1 MSEGK
6 PEFISGTLIG
16 IRDGGDGPV
25 IVVDVMGQYTK
36 LPLDCEVSVNWA
48 MTHMNNRVS
57 CLVKNGR
64 VTRVD

>member
-1 MSEGK
+1 MGEGK
-6 PEFISGTLIG
+6 TEFVSGTLIG
-16 IRDGGDGPV
+16 IRDGVDGPV

-36 LPLDCEVSVNWA
+36 LPLDCEISVDWA

-57 CLVKNGR
+57 CLMKDGR

>member
-1 MSEGK
+1 MSEGR

-16 IRDGGDGPV
+16 IRDGGNGPV
-25 IVVDVMGQYTK
+25 IVLDVMGQYTK
-36 LPLDCEVSVNWA
+36 MPLDCEVSVDWA

-57 CLVKNGR
+57 CMVKNGR